1 MIPITLLNGSRL
13 YINAELVET
22 VAAVPDTVITLTTGR
37 KILARTPP
45 AERIRAIIEYR
56 RRVHLPP
63 RAPCGPEPPDRDPLP
78 ASAGLCLPDAARRDR
93 GRAQPN

>member
-45 AERIRAIIEYR
+45 AELIRAIIEYR